1 MYTIDDKDNMTTGK
15 TIKHKT
21 NKMKTNKMTTV
32 KTIAF
37 AAAMALGL
45 SACSDRVETPSV
57 PAAPTASVVKTRLA
71 AFEGAGQTLEGE
83 NTVTDLRAC
92 LFVDGTLAKVYTLP
106 VTPDGGCDLQLER
119 HAGTL
124 YVVANTE
131 GLIDFGSL
139 VVGSLSESDWLKHT
153 VETEAAA
160 PAHFFSGSL
169 VLDGLENTQTELPV
183 TLKRGL
189 ARFDLQI
196 RTAGKASVSSITL
209 KNAARS
215 AYLFPVAGDLSPAD
229 VSRGDVAAAVTE
241 PLTEDTPAVLYAYEQ
256 ENDALEVEIVA
267 EIDGQVKTL
276 TKQLGMALER
286 NKIYT
291 LTVRKDVIDVSLDLS
306 FDEWE
311 PGGDT
316 ELTPARR

>member
-1 MYTIDDKDNMTTGK
+1 MTLSKQNVKQDKT
-15 TIKHKT
+15 
-21 NKMKTNKMTTV
+21 MKTNKMTTV

-45 SACSDRVETPSV
+45 SSCSERMETPATPGA
-57 PAAPTASVVKTRLA
+57 PALLPVVRAQLA
-71 AFEGAGQTLEGE
+71 AFEGGGQALEGE
-83 NTVTDLRAC
+83 NTLTDLRAC

-106 VTPDGGCDLQLER
+106 VTPDAGRGVQLER

-131 GLIDFGSL
+131 GLLDL
-139 VVGSLSESDWLKHT
+139 DALQQQGSLSESDGTKMAVT
-153 VETEAAA
+153 TAGKA
-160 PAHFFSGSL
+160 PANFFSGSIS
-169 VLDGLENTQTELPV
+169 LDGLENTQTELPV
-183 TLKRGL
+183 TLRRGV

-196 RTAGKASVSSITL
+196 RTAGRASVSSITL
-209 KNAARS
+209 KNAAQS
-215 AYLFPVAGDLSPAD
+215 AYLFPVEGDLSPEA
-229 VSRGDVAAAVTE
+229 VSRQDVAATISE
-241 PLTEDTPAVLYAYEQ
+241 PLTQDTPAVLYAYEQ
-256 ENDALEVEIVA
+256 ENDNLTVEIVA

-276 TKQLGMALER
+276 TKQLGTALER

>member
-1 MYTIDDKDNMTTGK
+1 
-15 TIKHKT
+15 
-21 NKMKTNKMTTV
+21 MKTNKMTTV

-45 SACSDRVETPSV
+45 SSCSERVETPATPGS
-57 PAAPTASVVKTRLA
+57 PVVKTRLA
-71 AFEGAGQTLEGE
+71 AFEGGGQTLEGE
-83 NTVTDLRAC
+83 NTLQDLRAC
-92 LFVDGTLAKVYTLP
+92 LFVDGTLTKVYTLP
-106 VTPDGGCDLQLER
+106 VTPDAAYGLQIDR

-131 GLIDFGSL
+131 GLLDLDALQESR
-139 VVGSLSESDWLKHT
+139 LSEEEWRKMT
-153 VETEAAA
+153 VTTAGEA
-160 PAHFFSGSL
+160 PARFFSGSIS
-169 VLDGLENTQTELPV
+169 LDGLENSQTELPV
-183 TLKRGL
+183 TLRRGV

-196 RTAGKASVSSITL
+196 RTAGAASVRSITL
-209 KNAARS
+209 KNAAQS
-215 AYLFPVAGDLSPAD
+215 AYLLPVAGDLSPEA
-229 VSRGDVAAAVTE
+229 VSRADASATITE
-241 PLTEDTPAVLYAYEQ
+241 PLTKDTPAVLYAYEQ
-256 ENDALEVEIVA
+256 ENDNLTVEIVA

-276 TKQLGMALER
+276 TRQLGMALER

>member
-1 MYTIDDKDNMTTGK
+1 
-15 TIKHKT
+15 
-21 NKMKTNKMTTV
+21 MKTNKMTTV

-45 SACSDRVETPSV
+45 SSCSERVETPATPDV
-57 PAAPTASVVKTRLA
+57 PALLPVVRAQLA
-71 AFEGAGQTLEGE
+71 AFEGGGQTLEGE
-83 NTVTDLRAC
+83 NTLTDLRAC

-106 VTPDGGCDLQLER
+106 VTPDAGHGVQLER

-131 GLIDFGSL
+131 GLLDL
-139 VVGSLSESDWLKHT
+139 DALQQGSLSESDWKKMAVT
-153 VETEAAA
+153 TAGKA
-160 PAHFFSGSL
+160 PARFFSGSIS
-169 VLDGLENTQTELPV
+169 LDGLENTQTELPV
-183 TLKRGL
+183 TLRRGV

-209 KNAARS
+209 RNAAQS
-215 AYLFPVAGDLSPAD
+215 AYLFPVEGDLSPEA
-229 VSRGDVAAAVTE
+229 VSRQDVAATISE
-241 PLTEDTPAVLYAYEQ
+241 PLTQDTPAVLYAYEQ
-256 ENDALEVEIVA
+256 ENDNLTVEIVA

>member
-1 MYTIDDKDNMTTGK
+1 
-15 TIKHKT
+15 
-21 NKMKTNKMTTV
+21 MKTNKMTTV

-45 SACSDRVETPSV
+45 SSCSERVETPATPDA
-57 PAAPTASVVKTRLA
+57 PALLPVVRAQLA
-71 AFEGAGQTLEGE
+71 AFEGGGQTLEGE
-83 NTVTDLRAC
+83 NTLTDLRAC
-92 LFVDGTLAKVYTLP
+92 LFVDGTLTKVYTLP
-106 VTPDGGCDLQLER
+106 VTPDAGHGVQLER

-131 GLIDFGSL
+131 GLLDL
-139 VVGSLSESDWLKHT
+139 DALQQGSLSESDWKKMAVT
-153 VETEAAA
+153 TAGKA
-160 PAHFFSGSL
+160 PANFFSGSIS
-169 VLDGLENTQTELPV
+169 LDGLENTQTELPV
-183 TLKRGL
+183 TLRRGV

-209 KNAARS
+209 RNAAQS
-215 AYLFPVAGDLSPAD
+215 AYLFPVEGDLSPEA
-229 VSRGDVAAAVTE
+229 VSRQDVAATISE
-241 PLTEDTPAVLYAYEQ
+241 PLTQDTPAVLYAYEQ
-256 ENDALEVEIVA
+256 ENDNLTVEIVA

>member
-1 MYTIDDKDNMTTGK
+1 
-15 TIKHKT
+15 
-21 NKMKTNKMTTV
+21 MKTNKMTTV

-45 SACSDRVETPSV
+45 SSCSERVETPATPGSPV
-57 PAAPTASVVKTRLA
+57 LTPVVKAQLA

-83 NTVTDLRAC
+83 NTLTDLRAC
-92 LFVDGTLAKVYTLP
+92 LFVDGTLTKVYTLP
-106 VTPDGGCDLQLER
+106 VAPDTGHGLQLER

-131 GLIDFGSL
+131 GLLDLDALQESR
-139 VVGSLSESDWLKHT
+139 LSEEEWKKIAVT
-153 VETEAAA
+153 TAGEA
-160 PAHFFSGSL
+160 PARFFSGSIS
-169 VLDGLENTQTELPV
+169 LDGLENTQTELPV
-183 TLKRGL
+183 TLRRGV

-196 RTAGKASVSSITL
+196 RTAGAASVRSITL
-209 KNAARS
+209 RNAARS
-215 AYLFPVAGDLSPAD
+215 AYLFPVAGDLSPEA
-229 VSRGDVAAAVTE
+229 VSRADASATITE
-241 PLTEDTPAVLYAYEQ
+241 PLTQDTPAVLYAYEQ
-256 ENDALEVEIVA
+256 ENDNLTVEIVA

-276 TKQLGMALER
+276 TRQLGMALER

>member
-1 MYTIDDKDNMTTGK
+1 
-15 TIKHKT
+15 
-21 NKMKTNKMTTV
+21 MKTNKMTTV

-45 SACSDRVETPSV
+45 SSCSERMETPATPGA
-57 PAAPTASVVKTRLA
+57 PALLPVVRAQLA
-71 AFEGAGQTLEGE
+71 AFEGGGQALEGE
-83 NTVTDLRAC
+83 NTLTDLRAC

-106 VTPDGGCDLQLER
+106 VTPDAGRGVQLER

-131 GLIDFGSL
+131 GLLDL
-139 VVGSLSESDWLKHT
+139 DALQQGSLSESDWKKMAVT
-153 VETEAAA
+153 TAGKA
-160 PAHFFSGSL
+160 PANFFSGSIS
-169 VLDGLENTQTELPV
+169 LDGLENTQTELPV
-183 TLKRGL
+183 TLRRGV

-209 KNAARS
+209 KNAAQS
-215 AYLFPVAGDLSPAD
+215 AYLFPVEGDLSPEA
-229 VSRGDVAAAVTE
+229 VSRQDVAATISE
-241 PLTEDTPAVLYAYEQ
+241 PLTQDTPAVLYAYEQ
-256 ENDALEVEIVA
+256 ENDNLTVEIVA